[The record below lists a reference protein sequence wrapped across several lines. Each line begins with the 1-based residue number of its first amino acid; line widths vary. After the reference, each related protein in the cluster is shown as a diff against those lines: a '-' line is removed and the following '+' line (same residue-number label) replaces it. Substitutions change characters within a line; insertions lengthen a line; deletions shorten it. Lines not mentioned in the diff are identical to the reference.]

1 MEIDSH
7 SDSDPPPE
15 IDCAGRL
22 KILAVE
28 ARLAV
33 VRRLM
38 EGECSVGELLE
49 MPGVEVEQSLISH
62 HLKVLRDAELVEYR
76 QQGKSRLY
84 RLSENAASSL
94 RRGKLDLGCCSIDF
108 SDPT

>member
-1 MEIDSH
+1 VAKVFDT
-7 SDSDPPPE
+7 D
-15 IDCAGRL
+15 IDCASRL

-38 EGECSVGELLE
+38 KGECTVSEMLKSPGLE
-49 MPGVEVEQSLISH
+49 IEQSLLSH
-62 HLKVLRDAELVEYR
+62 HLKVLRVAKFVEFR

-84 RLSENAASSL
+84 RLSDNAATSL

-108 SDPT
+108 KS

>member
-1 MEIDSH
+1 MAKISENDT
-7 SDSDPPPE
+7 
-15 IDCAGRL
+15 DCASRL

-38 EGECSVGELLE
+38 KGECTVSELLAS
-49 MPGVEVEQSLISH
+49 PGLEIEQSLLSH
-62 HLKVLRDAELVEYR
+62 HLKVLRDANFVDFC

-84 RLSENAASSL
+84 RLSDSAASSL

-108 SDPT
+108 ES

>member
-1 MEIDSH
+1 MAKVFDTGT
-7 SDSDPPPE
+7 
-15 IDCAGRL
+15 DCASRL

-38 EGECSVGELLE
+38 KGECMVSELLE
-49 MPGVEVEQSLISH
+49 SPGLEIEQSLLSH
-62 HLKVLRDAELVEYR
+62 HLKVLRDANFVEFR

-84 RLSENAASSL
+84 RLSKSAATSL

-108 SDPT
+108 DS